1 MRISYT
7 ATLESSFHH
16 GAGVSGN
23 TARLRTQEVVLP
35 DGSLAHVPFLSA
47 NSIRHGLRNALAWH
61 LAKTLAFT
69 DRSLTKGEVTLL
81 WSGGGIT
88 KTGAQANL
96 ELARQANDLIPMLG
110 LLGYAAGS
118 DIITG
123 TLRVS
128 DAILVCEENQ
138 SRLPIPATTKAAH
151 YRGEEFGTRHDLDGS
166 PVARFMDLTAQDA
179 GSTQMI
185 YSLQTLKP
193 GAELWGDIQ
202 TDAAATEAHDKTLSA
217 AWHLWAPGG
226 AVYLGAKTATGYGRA
241 RLTPHTTMP
250 DDTPWLTELIL
261 SNADKIMETV
271 KELAA

>member
-1 MRISYT
+1 MKISYL

-16 GAGVSGN
+16 GAGVAGN

-35 DGSLAHVPFLSA
+35 DGSLALVPFLSA
-47 NSIRHGLRNALAWH
+47 NSIRHGLRSALAWH
-61 LAKTLAFT
+61 LAKTLDFA
-69 DRSLTKGEVTLL
+69 DLSLSKGEVTLL

-96 ELARQANDLIPMLG
+96 EIARQANDLIPGLG

-138 SRLPIPATTKAAH
+138 ARLPMAATHKAAH
-151 YRGEEFGTRHDLDGS
+151 YRGEEFGTRHDLDS
-166 PVARFMDLTAQDA
+166 TPVARFMDIAAQEA

-193 GAELWGDIQ
+193 GAQLYGDVM
-202 TDAAATEAHDKTLSA
+202 TDVAATQDHERTLAA
-217 AWHLWAPGG
+217 AWHLWAQGG
-226 AVYLGAKTATGYGRA
+226 TAFLGAKTASGYGRA
-241 RLTPHTTMP
+241 SITTDTDVP
-250 DDTPWLTELIL
+250 DEVAWLTEHYLERAEEIAGVL
-261 SNADKIMETV
+261 
-271 KELAA
+271 KELAR

>member
-1 MRISYT
+1 MRIEYT
-7 ATLESSFHH
+7 ATLESAFHH

-23 TARLRTQEVVLP
+23 TARLRTQEVVRP
-35 DGSLAHVPFLSA
+35 DGTLAHVPFLSA

-61 LAKTLAFT
+61 LAKTLDFA
-69 DRSLTKGEVTLL
+69 DSGLTKGEVTLL

-96 ELARQANDLIPMLG
+96 KLARQANDLIPMFG

-118 DIITG
+118 DIISG
-123 TLRVS
+123 TLRAS
-128 DAILVCEENQ
+128 DAILVCEENAN
-138 SRLPIPATTKAAH
+138 RLPLDSGAKAAH

-179 GSTQMI
+179 GSSQMI

-193 GAELWGDIQ
+193 GSRLYGELL
-202 TDAAATEAHDKTLSA
+202 TDAAATEAHEKTLNA

-226 AVYLGAKTATGYGRA
+226 VAFLGAKTATGYGRA
-241 RLTPHTTMP
+241 RLQPTTPVP
-250 DDTPWLTELIL
+250 DETPWLTQLTL
-261 SNADKIMETV
+261 DNADQITTV
-271 KELAA
+271 IRELAA

>member
-1 MRISYT
+1 MRIEYT
-7 ATLESSFHH
+7 ATLESAFHH

-23 TARLRTQEVVLP
+23 TARLRTQEVVRP
-35 DGSLAHVPFLSA
+35 DGTLAHVPFLSA

-61 LAKTLAFT
+61 LAKTLDFA
-69 DRSLTKGEVTLL
+69 DSGLTKGEVTLL

-96 ELARQANDLIPMLG
+96 ELARQANNLIPMLG

-118 DIITG
+118 DIISG
-123 TLRVS
+123 TLRAS

-166 PVARFMDLTAQDA
+166 PVARFMDLAAQDV
-179 GSTQMI
+179 GSSQMI

-193 GAELWGDIQ
+193 GTALWEKSRPTQQPPPNTRKHLPQHSTCGHQEGPCSLEPRPQPD
-202 TDAAATEAHDKTLSA
+202 TDAPKSPPAFPYRMRHRGS
-217 AWHLWAPGG
+217 PNSSSPMP
-226 AVYLGAKTATGYGRA
+226 AKSR
-241 RLTPHTTMP
+241 RP
-250 DDTPWLTELIL
+250 
-261 SNADKIMETV
+261 
-271 KELAA
+271 

>member
-7 ATLESSFHH
+7 ATLESSFNH

-47 NSIRHGLRNALAWH
+47 NSVRHGLRNALAWH
-61 LAKTLAFT
+61 LAKTLDLA

-96 ELARQANDLIPMLG
+96 ELARQANNLIPMLG

-118 DIITG
+118 DIISG
-123 TLRVS
+123 TLRAS

-166 PVARFMDLTAQDA
+166 PVARFMDLAAQDV
-179 GSTQMI
+179 GSSQMI

-193 GAELWGDIQ
+193 GTALWGEIQ
-202 TDAAATEAHDKTLSA
+202 TDAAATTEHEKTLA
-217 AWHLWAPGG
+217 AAFHLWAPGG
-226 AVYLGAKTATGYGRA
+226 TVFLGAKTATGYGRA
-241 RLTPHTTMP
+241 KITTGLPVP
-250 DDTPWLTELIL
+250 DETPWLTELIL
-261 SNADKIMETV
+261 SNAGKITETM